1 MTLESLI
8 RSPLWESFERQT
20 RQDKRQPAEVLATLV
35 QEYLELA
42 EDVAQS
48 EAMRGE
54 ARRSGLR
61 EADAVKL
68 VRAHRQTKK
77 ANRVAS

>member
-1 MTLESLI
+1 MTLENFI
-8 RSPLWESFERQT
+8 RSPLWESFEQQT
-20 RQDKRQPAEVLATLV
+20 RKDKRQPADVLATLV

-42 EDVAQS
+42 EDVAQTD
-48 EAMRGE
+48 AMRRE

-61 EADAVKL
+61 EADAVNI